1 MTKAPTRATATPAT
15 AACVRAGISHAV
27 HTYAHDPRVRSF
39 GAEAVA
45 QLAAELGLDPAQIF
59 KTLLVKTEKGLAVAV
74 LPVPET
80 LSLKAAAK
88 ALGARKAVMA
98 APAEAERSTGY
109 VVGGISPL
117 GQRKRL
123 PTVVDASALDWG
135 RVLCSGGRRGLD
147 LELAP
152 ADLIALCGATAAPLG
167 SHSPPGRGVRP

>member
-1 MTKAPTRATATPAT
+1 MSKAPTTPAT
-15 AACVRAGISHAV
+15 AACVKAGVAHTV

-45 QLAAELGLDPAQIF
+45 QLADELGVAPAQIF
-59 KTLLVKTEKGLAVAV
+59 KTLLVKTENGLAVAV
-74 LPVPET
+74 LPVPSS

-98 APAEAERSTGY
+98 EPADAERSTGY

-123 PTVVDASALDWG
+123 PTVVDASALGWD

-152 ADLIALCGATAAPLG
+152 ADLIALCGATTAAITAM
-167 SHSPPGRGVRP
+167 